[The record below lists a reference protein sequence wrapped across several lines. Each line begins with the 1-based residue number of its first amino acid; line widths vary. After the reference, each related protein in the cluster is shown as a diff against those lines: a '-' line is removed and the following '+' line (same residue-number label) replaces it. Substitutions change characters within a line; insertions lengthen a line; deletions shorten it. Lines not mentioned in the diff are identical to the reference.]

1 MQAKPN
7 VGVIGVGAMGMQV
20 AKRLLECGFP
30 TFVRDVRPEAEEE
43 ARAAGAVVA
52 SSPAELGRACRCVVT
67 LVVDAEQTRDVI
79 VGRQGAIETLAPGSV
94 VIMSSTIQPY
104 AAQALAEPLAARR
117 VHFLDAPC
125 SGGPAKA
132 RAGSMSMML
141 AGADAAFERAA
152 PVLEAISGTRVRIS
166 ELPGDGSKAKIVNNM
181 LAGVNLAAA
190 CEAMALAIKLKLDP
204 RTMFEVIAASS
215 GGSWMFSDRMP
226 RVLAGDYAPR
236 AAIEILRKDLAILL
250 ETARSERFPAVV
262 ARAAHTLYEDASRL
276 GYGSEDD
283 AALMK
288 VYQTLTGISL
298 PGDDAGISDP

>member
-30 TFVRDVRPEAEEE
+30 TFVRDIRPEAEDE
-43 ARAAGAVVA
+43 ARAAGAVVS
-52 SSPAELGRACRCVVT
+52 SSPAELGRACRLVVT

-79 VGRQGAIETLAPGSV
+79 VGRHGVIETLAPGGA
-94 VIMSSTIQPY
+94 VIMSSTIQPD

-141 AGADAAFERAA
+141 AGADAAFDRAA
-152 PVLEAISGTRVRIS
+152 VVLEAISGTRVRIS
-166 ELPGDGSKAKIVNNM
+166 DRPGDGSKAKIVNNM

-190 CEAMALAIKLKLDP
+190 CEAMALAIKLQLDP
-204 RTMFEVIAASS
+204 QTMVEVIGASS

-236 AAIEILRKDLAILL
+236 AAIDILRKDLAILL
-250 ETARSERFPAVV
+250 ETARNERFPALV
-262 ARAAHTLYEDASRL
+262 ARAAHALYEDASRL
-276 GYGSEDD
+276 GHGHEDD

-288 VYQTLTGISL
+288 VYQTLTGIAL
-298 PGDDAGISDP
+298 PGDA